1 MVCLVDSGE
10 KQQLLFLG
18 PNGGSMKL
26 VSGAEPLQVIS
37 SETPLSRAMLG
48 KFEGDEVSI
57 QIAQI
62 RLQSMRLA
70 YSNVSFA
77 A

>member
-1 MVCLVDSGE
+1 
-10 KQQLLFLG
+10 
-18 PNGGSMKL
+18 MKL

-70 YSNVSFA
+70 
-77 A
+77 

>member
-1 MVCLVDSGE
+1 
-10 KQQLLFLG
+10 
-18 PNGGSMKL
+18 MKL